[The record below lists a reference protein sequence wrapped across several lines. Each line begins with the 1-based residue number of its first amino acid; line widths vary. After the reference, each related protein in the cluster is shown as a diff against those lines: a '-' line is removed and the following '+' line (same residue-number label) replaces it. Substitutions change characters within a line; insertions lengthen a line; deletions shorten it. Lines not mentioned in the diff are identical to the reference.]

1 MRRSMGVLV
10 AVAALL
16 ALTAPAVLAGK
27 SVSNV
32 QSPFYFT
39 ADGRT
44 SETALSTGVLAG
56 GKVIVVNPNGQ
67 AALNITANVV
77 GLTPDTTYSFWIRGL
92 DAFAYSGPVIYYYA
106 PLDYSKMAYFTTDAY
121 GDGSV
126 HLTLTADLLSNGEGQ
141 LQFAVNTTDA
151 ALTANY
157 IGNTIIATPYD
168 AQPAIAVQN
177 YFGS

>member
-1 MRRSMGVLV
+1 MGVLV

-16 ALTAPAVLAGK
+16 ALTAPAALAGK

-39 ADGRT
+39 ADGVH
-44 SETALSTGVLAG
+44 SETALLAGVLAG
-56 GKVIVVNPNGQ
+56 GKVIVVNSNGQ

-92 DAFAYSGPVIYYYA
+92 KPFNYSGPVIDYY
-106 PLDYSKMAYFTTDAY
+106 PSSDYSKMAYFTTDAY
-121 GDGSV
+121 GAGSV
-126 HLTLTADLLSNGEGQ
+126 HLTLPADLLSNGAGP

-151 ALTANY
+151 SLTATY
-157 IGNTIIATPYD
+157 IGNTIIATPFD
-168 AQPAIAVQN
+168 LQPTITVQN